1 MKIYHSEII
10 KIEVGTIR
18 DTKIKRMM
26 EYKED
31 NNIQTIRGSKPRL
44 IIYI

>member
-1 MKIYHSEII
+1 MKFYHSEII

-18 DTKIKRMM
+18 GEKIKRMM

-31 NNIQTIRGSKPRL
+31 DNIQTQWGSKSNL
-44 IIYI
+44 MIYI

>member
-1 MKIYHSEII
+1 MKFYHPEII

-18 DTKIKRMM
+18 DNKIKRMM

-31 NNIQTIRGSKPRL
+31 DNIQTHYGPVL
-44 IIYI
+44 MIYI